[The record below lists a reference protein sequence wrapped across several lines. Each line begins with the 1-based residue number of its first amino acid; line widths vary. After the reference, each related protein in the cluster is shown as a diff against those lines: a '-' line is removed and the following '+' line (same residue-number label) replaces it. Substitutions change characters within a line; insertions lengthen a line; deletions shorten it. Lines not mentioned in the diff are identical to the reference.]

1 MRTSCAGFPS
11 ASTSSPSA
19 EECARAKGEKPE
31 PRTSSGAPLAATAGD
46 GGEQEE
52 ASARIEKLRAAFE
65 KAGDEVNLLWLKLE
79 LEGVSDLQQMAA
91 ASGRTV
97 AEFYDAAKRRKR
109 ALQRL
114 LANEQGV
121 EWVRE
126 ES

>member
-1 MRTSCAGFPS
+1 M
-11 ASTSSPSA
+11 
-19 EECARAKGEKPE
+19 
-31 PRTSSGAPLAATAGD
+31 
-46 GGEQEE
+46 
-52 ASARIEKLRAAFE
+52 
-65 KAGDEVNLLWLKLE
+65 NLLWLKLE